1 MFQAEYHDKRSELL
15 PTFLFLK
22 KTVVIPVLL
31 RIIEQFGE
39 FSMVLY
45 KSKSLPSPLKRPLR
59 VSVKS
64 KLEVLLVK
72 YSSTLNLTKIED
84 MAQQII
90 HPMVKLQHHV
100 RSLVE
105 SKVIKPTDSIWK
117 IALLYGNEWSYW
129 KQELAEYGF
138 TTQDP
143 LGELLAV
150 EAWDE
155 E

>member
-1 MFQAEYHDKRSELL
+1 MTQK
-15 PTFLFLK
+15 
-22 KTVVIPVLL
+22 V
-31 RIIEQFGE
+31 
-39 FSMVLY
+39 
-45 KSKSLPSPLKRPLR
+45 
-59 VSVKS
+59 
-64 KLEVLLVK
+64 
-72 YSSTLNLTKIED
+72 
-84 MAQQII
+84 I

-105 SKVIKPTDSIWK
+105 SNILKPTDSIWK

-129 KQELAEYGF
+129 KQELFDFGF

-143 LGELLAV
+143 VSELLAV

>member
-1 MFQAEYHDKRSELL
+1 
-15 PTFLFLK
+15 
-22 KTVVIPVLL
+22 
-31 RIIEQFGE
+31 
-39 FSMVLY
+39 
-45 KSKSLPSPLKRPLR
+45 
-59 VSVKS
+59 
-64 KLEVLLVK
+64 
-72 YSSTLNLTKIED
+72 

-150 EAWDE
+150 EVWDE